1 MPEQVVEKVELSV
14 ISDAITA
21 MWCRCND
28 LTRRKLHDT
37 ANMKREFLASKRQNV
52 LPQNLVM
59 SRSREIGCNDDRIAL
74 KLDRHL
80 GGAVAEV
87 PVKFQVDSKSLNPN
101 LAAWRLHE
109 VLR

>member
-1 MPEQVVEKVELSV
+1 MGNIIQSLPLDPPYGASFLDFSCLS
-14 ISDAITA
+14 
-21 MWCRCND
+21 
-28 LTRRKLHDT
+28 KLLS
-37 ANMKREFLASKRQNV
+37 EFLASKRQNV